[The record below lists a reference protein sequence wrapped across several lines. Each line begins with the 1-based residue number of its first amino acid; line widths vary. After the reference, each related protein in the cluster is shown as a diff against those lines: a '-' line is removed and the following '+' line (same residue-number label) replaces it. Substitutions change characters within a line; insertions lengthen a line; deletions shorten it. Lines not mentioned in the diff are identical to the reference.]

1 MARKT
6 QSDSTGIAKNYQMD
20 SKKPKEDPKYVKIQ
34 LQKPIWQMGLKTWK
48 FQKNYLAVKFDP

>member
-20 SKKPKEDPKYVKIQ
+20 SKKPKEDPKYEKIQ
-34 LQKPIWQMGLKTWK
+34 LQKPIGLMGLKSWK
-48 FQKNYLAVKFDP
+48 FQENYLAVNFEP